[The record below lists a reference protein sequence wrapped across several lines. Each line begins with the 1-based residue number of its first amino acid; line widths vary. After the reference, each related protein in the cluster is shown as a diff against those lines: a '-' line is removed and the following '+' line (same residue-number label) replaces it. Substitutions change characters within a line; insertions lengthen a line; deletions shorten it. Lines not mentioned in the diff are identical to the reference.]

1 VRKTNDT
8 EGRKHRIFLTV
19 AILAL
24 MAGVAVFTTSAAFTA
39 TSSNP
44 AT

>member
-1 VRKTNDT
+1 MRTNDSD
-8 EGRKHRIFLTV
+8 RRRLRIFITIAVV
-19 AILAL
+19 AV